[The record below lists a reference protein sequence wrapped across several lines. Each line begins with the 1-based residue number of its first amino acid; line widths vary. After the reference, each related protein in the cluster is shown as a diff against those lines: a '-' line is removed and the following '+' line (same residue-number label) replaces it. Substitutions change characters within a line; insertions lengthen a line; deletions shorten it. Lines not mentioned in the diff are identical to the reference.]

1 MRRLLAMLSRRAEC
15 VAQGSA
21 FAGVSEVIVGGEV
34 SGGDVGCNEGVAK
47 EACKGGFTPLCH
59 DP

>member
-1 MRRLLAMLSRRAEC
+1 VRRLLAMLSRRAEC

-34 SGGDVGCNEGVAK
+34 SGGDVGISGEHDYGVVS
-47 EACKGGFTPLCH
+47 GP
-59 DP
+59 